1 MAEKETWLITGCSSG
16 LGKSL
21 ATEVLEQGKN
31 VVVTARNPDSLA
43 EFAGHFP
50 QNALIAQLDVT
61 DDASVETAIRN
72 GLEKF
77 GKIDVLVNNAGYCL
91 RGAVEECDEAEIRRQ
106 FDTNFFGTV
115 RTIQKILPHMR
126 KARKGA
132 IVNFSSIAALTTS
145 PGSAFYGASK
155 CAVEGMSDGLRKEV
169 DPLGIK
175 VLVVEPGPFRTDF
188 FSRSI
193 DVNENDIPDYA
204 ETAGKRTV
212 KLKNLE
218 DAGIIGWG
226 DTKKAAKAIIEA
238 VEMPDGPFHLL
249 LGSVAVKIGEEFVEA
264 RRNEVERFKKLSE
277 STDIQEAGK

>member
-1 MAEKETWLITGCSSG
+1 MAERETWLITGCSSG

-50 QNALIAQLDVT
+50 QTALIAQLDVT

-77 GKIDVLVNNAGYCL
+77 GRIDVLVNNAGYCL

-132 IVNFSSIAALTTS
+132 IVNFSSIAALATS

-193 DVNENDIPDYA
+193 DVNENNIPDYA
-204 ETAGKRTV
+204 ETAGKRKV

-218 DAGIIGWG
+218 DAGMIGWG

-249 LGSVAVKIGEEFVEA
+249 LGSVAVKIGEEFVED
-264 RRNEVERFKKLSE
+264 RRNEVERFKTLSE
-277 STDIQEAGK
+277 STDAQETEK